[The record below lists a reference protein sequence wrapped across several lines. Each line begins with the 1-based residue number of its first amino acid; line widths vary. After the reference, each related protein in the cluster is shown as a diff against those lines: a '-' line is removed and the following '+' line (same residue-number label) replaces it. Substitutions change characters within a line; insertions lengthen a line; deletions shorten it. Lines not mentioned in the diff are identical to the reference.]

1 MSDEASTLDVLA
13 EQFAH
18 PSVRVMA
25 RELTQLARSLERGTL
40 VWPRAPLSVP
50 NRASLPGLER
60 IEAALKRPSDTL
72 LAVTQEDWRRFART
86 VLALP
91 GASPQADQQADL
103 AGPHPAAVM
112 ALRLVWG
119 AERFSEL
126 PTVILK
132 PPPASFLEH
141 LARLPAPERE
151 TAPEQLDHV
160 VSAWLQARE
169 PPADQERFPLPVA
182 DIRSFVRVVAA
193 CRVVGQMRQ
202 ELSLEDVAA
211 GYLAWAR
218 LQRANPGQ
226 LSNIS
231 SGWWTST
238 EGPSGRQP
246 HH

>member
-1 MSDEASTLDVLA
+1 MSGEASPLDELV
-13 EQFAH
+13 ERFGH
-18 PSVRVMA
+18 PAVRVMA
-25 RELTQLARSLERGTL
+25 RELAQLAHNLERGTQ
-40 VWPRAPLSVP
+40 VWPRMPLPVP
-50 NRASLPGLER
+50 NGAALPGLER
-60 IEAALKRPSDTL
+60 IEAALTRRSDTL
-72 LAVTQEDWRRFART
+72 RAVTQEDWRCFARA

-91 GASPQADQQADL
+91 GASPQEDQQAAS
-103 AGPHPAAVM
+103 AGPHPASVI

-132 PPPASFLEH
+132 PPPTSFLEQ

-151 TAPEQLDHV
+151 TAPEQLDHAA
-160 VSAWLQARE
+160 SAWLQTRQ

-182 DIRSFVRVVAA
+182 DIRGFVRVVAA

-202 ELSLEDVAA
+202 ELTLEDIAA
-211 GYLAWAR
+211 GEIAWAR
-218 LQRANPGQ
+218 VQRANPGQ

-238 EGPSGRQP
+238 GESRR
-246 HH
+246 

>member
-1 MSDEASTLDVLA
+1 MPEAASPLDMLL
-13 EQFAH
+13 ERFAH

-40 VWPRAPLSVP
+40 IWPRVPLSAL
-50 NRASLPGLER
+50 NSAALPGLER
-60 IEAALKRPSDTL
+60 IEAALNRRADAL
-72 LAVTQEDWRRFART
+72 RAVTQEDWRCFTRT

-91 GASPQADQQADL
+91 GVSSQEGYQAAS
-103 AGPHPAAVM
+103 AGPPPASVI

-151 TAPEQLDHV
+151 AAPEQLDLG
-160 VSAWLQARE
+160 VSAWLQTRQ
-169 PPADQERFPLPVA
+169 PPADQDHSPLPVA
-182 DIRSFVRVVAA
+182 AIRGFVRVVAA

-202 ELSLEDVAA
+202 ELTLEDVAA

-238 EGPSGRQP
+238 GESRR
-246 HH
+246 